1 VFLSVLDFLAAIVS
15 VVKVNNTATIA
26 TKEVNCFK
34 YLNIILPFS
43 YFYLLTNNSKLSF
56 EFAGLKHFKKTTSR
70 KNYKKKI
77 CLKDK

>member
-34 YLNIILPFS
+34 YLNIILPFCL
-43 YFYLLTNNSKLSF
+43 YLFVNK
-56 EFAGLKHFKKTTSR
+56 
-70 KNYKKKI
+70 
-77 CLKDK
+77 